1 MRKQGEVCKTEEILS
16 TGLCL
21 LLSKFVIEVRREDG
35 TGFEP
40 DTSSSHIRNIQHN
53 LNEKEK
59 FVICKEMP
67 EF

>member
-40 DTSSSHIRNIQHN
+40 YT
-53 LNEKEK
+53 
-59 FVICKEMP
+59 
-67 EF
+67 